1 MLWVE
6 PLDSVLI
13 SVRGRIGM
21 QVCVLTVLHT
31 ASMQRPMR
39 IEFTLKWSSLVDLLL
54 PPPPLAPKMRHSL
67 TNSHIT
73 HHTGPWGDAVCTP

>member
-1 MLWVE
+1 
-6 PLDSVLI
+6 
-13 SVRGRIGM
+13 M

-54 PPPPLAPKMRHSL
+54 PPPPPPPLAPKMRLAHKQ
-67 TNSHIT
+67 SHNPSYRPM
-73 HHTGPWGDAVCTP
+73 G

>member
-21 QVCVLTVLHT
+21 QVCVLTVLRTTYGIHAT
-31 ASMQRPMR
+31 PHENR
-39 IEFTLKWSSLVDLLL
+39 IYS
-54 PPPPLAPKMRHSL
+54 KM
-67 TNSHIT
+67 
-73 HHTGPWGDAVCTP
+73 V